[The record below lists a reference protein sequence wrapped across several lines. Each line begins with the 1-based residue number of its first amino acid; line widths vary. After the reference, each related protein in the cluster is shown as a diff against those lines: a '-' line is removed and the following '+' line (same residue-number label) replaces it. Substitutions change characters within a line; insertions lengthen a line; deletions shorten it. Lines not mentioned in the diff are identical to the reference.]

1 MTTAGDIRLRIAV
14 GIEYDGT
21 RYAGWQRQAVAPSVQ
36 AEIERALGSVADH
49 PVGATCGGRTDAGVH
64 ALGQVAH
71 FDTTALRPMRGWA
84 LGANT
89 LLPPDIAVLWAI
101 EVAPDFHARYSALS
115 RTYRYI
121 IQNRTVR
128 PALARQR
135 ACWIHEPLDEAAM
148 HGAAQCLV
156 GEHDFSAFRAA
167 ECQSRTAIRRV
178 DRIEVDRQGDR
189 VILEVTA
196 NAFLHHM
203 VRNIAGT
210 LIAVGRGERPGAWV
224 AQALASRDRRAA
236 GITAP
241 AAGLYLL
248 RIEYPRHFGLPVT
261 DPGASAMI
269 AGA

>member
-1 MTTAGDIRLRIAV
+1 MSAGGPTRRIAI

-21 RYAGWQRQAVAPSVQ
+21 RYAGWQRQREVRSVQ
-36 AEIERALGSVADH
+36 AEVERALAAVADH
-49 PVGATCGGRTDAGVH
+49 PVEATCGGRTDAGVH

-71 FDTTALRPMRGWA
+71 FDTTAERPLRGWT

-89 LLPPDIAVLWAI
+89 HLPPDIAVLWAVPVQP
-101 EVAPDFHARYSALS
+101 EFHARYSALARS
-115 RTYRYI
+115 YRYV
-121 IQNRTVR
+121 IQNRPVR

-135 ACWIHEPLDEAAM
+135 ACWIHQPLDAAAM

-167 ECQSRTAIRRV
+167 ECQSRTPVRRL
-178 DRIEVDRQGDR
+178 DRIAVERSGDR
-189 VILEVTA
+189 VVLEVTA

-210 LIAVGRGERPGAWV
+210 LIAVGRGDRPAAWV
-224 AQALASRDRRAA
+224 AEALASRDRRTS

-241 AAGLYLL
+241 PGGLYFL
-248 RIEYPRHFGLPVT
+248 RIAYPLESGLPVA
-261 DPGASAMI
+261 DPGASDMI
-269 AGA
+269 AGE